1 MSKNKAIITKTP
13 PEKVEYS
20 VDFEPWRFDSLIFD
34 KGYDVFIDKSF
45 RCPCVV
51 KGNGN
56 PLPDCKNCLGI
67 GWVFTNRV
75 ETRIALQSINSEI
88 KYENWTKTTAGTAT
102 ITSRASDKL
111 KFMDKIILRNVE
123 GYYNEILRIKD
134 FKNEAGEIEKCLFT
148 NYEIVNIEDL
158 MIFVDSETN
167 LQYLKRGIDYELD
180 DKIETKIKIINPNI
194 VDPNLTATIT
204 YKHCLTYHVID
215 MNRDIRK
222 VDSRNCKDSKELENM
237 PIKGIARKAHYLFD
251 NEKDSEA
258 KFLIDNTKEI

>member
-1 MSKNKAIITKTP
+1 MTKNKAIVNKTP
-13 PEKVEYS
+13 SEKVEHS
-20 VDFEPWRFDSLIFD
+20 VDFQPWRFNSLVFD

-67 GWVFTNRV
+67 GWVFTNRI

-111 KFMDKIILRNVE
+111 KFMDRIILRNVE

-134 FKNEAGEIEKCLFT
+134 FKNESGVIEKCFFT
-148 NYEIVNIEDL
+148 NYEIIDIEDF
-158 MIFVDSETN
+158 MIFVGSDSN
-167 LQYLKRGIDYELD
+167 LKYLKKGIDYELD
-180 DKIETKIKIINPNI
+180 ENIKTKIKIINSSLF
-194 VDPNLTATIT
+194 DPNLTATIT
-204 YKHCLTYHVID
+204 YKHFQTYHVID

-222 VDSRNCKDSKELENM
+222 VDSRNCKDEKELENM

-251 NEKDSEA
+251 NEKFDEA